1 MTRRRPLA
9 VLLLVPALLVAW
21 GWGATRAAAQA
32 PAPPQWGS
40 NVTASVTVAPP
51 PILLETTRNLYFGS
65 VGPGMVVPVPAQ
77 PPYTAG
83 TWSAAARFGNLSKTV
98 SYGVTLDLPAQLVS
112 GNGSGVTMPVS
123 WNGTQY
129 GWLCV
134 WNFNTGTPGVCAVQQ
149 RTFSP
154 AAHTSSGT
162 PLLIDLP
169 NNTPQN
175 QVFTADV
182 YVGGQLTVPSG
193 AVPPGLYTAPI
204 RITVSRIN

>member
-1 MTRRRPLA
+1 VTRRRPLA
-9 VLLLVPALLVAW
+9 VLLLLSALLMAW
-21 GWGATRAAAQA
+21 GGGAARAAAQA

-40 NVTASVTVAPP
+40 NVTASVTVSPP

-123 WNGTQY
+123 WSGTQY

-154 AAHTSSGT
+154 ADHTAAGT

-182 YVGGQLTVPSG
+182 YVGGRLTVP
-193 AVPPGLYTAPI
+193 AATPPGLYSAPL
-204 RITVSRIN
+204 RITVARIN

>member
-1 MTRRRPLA
+1 MSASRARTM
-9 VLLLVPALLVAW
+9 LLLSAVFLGL
-21 GWGATRAAAQA
+21 GGAAARAGAQA
-32 PAPPQWGS
+32 PPPQWGA
-40 NVTASVTVAPP
+40 NVVASVTVAPP
-51 PILLETTRNLYFGS
+51 PILLETTRDLYFGS
-65 VGPGMVVPVPAQ
+65 VGAGMVVSVPAQ

-98 SYGVTLDLPAQLVS
+98 AYGVVLTLPAQLTS
-112 GNGSGVTMPVS
+112 GSGASMPVTWS
-123 WNGTQY
+123 GTQY

-149 RTFSP
+149 QAFSP
-154 AAHTSSGT
+154 AAHTAAGT

-193 AVPPGLYTAPI
+193 APPGLYSAPLN
-204 RITVSRIN
+204 ITVARIN